1 MTSPAPA
8 DRPPMRPYIDGH
20 AHIGDTINRVPPC
33 GQTPEKYLGR
43 MAESGIVAALL
54 CPAGGGPQ
62 ARGVLDTRDQHTVIA
77 TACRRY
83 PRRFPVGLAIFELR
97 QQQAGVEEIA
107 RAMDE
112 DGLLGLMCHPS
123 FSAHTLGPE
132 LAAAL
137 EVVDARGG
145 IALLHAMGG
154 ATEAQIAAHAR
165 QFRRTTFIAV
175 HVSMRAEQHRG
186 AIQALAGLE
195 NAWFDFAQHPA
206 TADASWDIADL
217 VRGFGA
223 ERLLF
228 GSDSPYYDHR
238 RLQQQIEA
246 APLDDP
252 TKDRIAWRNA
262 AALIQ
267 RFRPDWRPD
276 FNVPSVPEAFT
287 GTDLWEELP
296 GKPGRLR

>member
-1 MTSPAPA
+1 MTSSTSA
-8 DRPPMRPYIDGH
+8 DRVGLRPYIDGH
-20 AHIGDTINRVPPC
+20 SHIGDTINRVPPC
-33 GQTPEKYLGR
+33 GQTPEKFLGR
-43 MAESGIVAALL
+43 MAESGIIAALF

-83 PRRFPVGLAIFELR
+83 PRRFPIGLAIFEMR
-97 QQQAGVEEIA
+97 QQQAGVDEIA

-112 DGLLGLMCHPS
+112 DGLLGFMCHPS
-123 FSAHTLGPE
+123 FSAHSLGPE
-132 LAAAL
+132 LEPAL
-137 EVVDARGG
+137 DVVDARGG

-154 ATEAQIAAHAR
+154 PTEAQIAAHAR

-175 HVSMRAEQHRG
+175 HVSMRAEQHRT

-195 NAWFDFAQHPA
+195 NVWFDFAQHPA
-206 TADASWDIADL
+206 SADTSWDIADL
-217 VRGFGA
+217 VRGFGP

-238 RLQQQIEA
+238 LLQRQIEA
-246 APLDDP
+246 APLDDAI
-252 TKDRIAWRNA
+252 KDRIAWRNA
-262 AALIQ
+262 ADLIE

-276 FNVPSVPEAFT
+276 FELPAVPAEFV